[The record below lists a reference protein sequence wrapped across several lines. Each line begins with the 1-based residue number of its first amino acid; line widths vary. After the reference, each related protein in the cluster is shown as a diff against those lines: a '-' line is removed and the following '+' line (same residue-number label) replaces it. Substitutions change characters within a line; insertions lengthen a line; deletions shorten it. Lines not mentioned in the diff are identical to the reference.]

1 MDFRFKALRHQH
13 DPDDLDTSVNLAN
26 PKSWIALF
34 VTLVIL
40 VAATAWALL
49 GSLPQTV
56 VGDGVL
62 SRAGSVLRVKVDYP
76 GLVQRSYVVAG
87 QQVSAGAPLVTVTD
101 QSGAPH
107 QLTAPASGTVMV
119 SDAIPGVV
127 VDPGDSLVT
136 IERAPAAGPALSAM
150 IVVPAQSA
158 AAVQPG
164 MAVDLSLSD
173 VSASTFGLL
182 RGRVSTISAYPLTS
196 LELGSLV
203 YDSVTIGRMMAGDA
217 VVLVTV
223 DLLVDPSTPSGYS
236 WSSPTGPPYRLSFQS
251 GVNGAI
257 HLGQRRPINYVF
269 GDS

>member
-34 VTLVIL
+34 VTLVII

-62 SRAGSVLRVKVDYP
+62 SRAGSVLRVKVDYA
-76 GLVQRSYVVAG
+76 GLVQRAYVVAG
-87 QQVSAGAPLVTVTD
+87 QHVAAGAPLVTLTD

-107 QLTAPASGTVMV
+107 ELTAPASGTVMV
-119 SDAIPGVV
+119 SDAVPGVV
-127 VDPGDSLVT
+127 VDAGEALVT
-136 IERAPAAGPALSAM
+136 IERQPADGPALSAM

-158 AAVQPG
+158 GAVQPG
-164 MAVDLSLSD
+164 MAVDLSLNN
-173 VSASTFGLL
+173 VSTSTYGLL
-182 RGRVSTISAYPLTS
+182 HGRVSTISAYPLTG
-196 LELGSLV
+196 LELGTLV
-203 YDSVTIGRMMAGDA
+203 YDPSTIARMMADHA

-223 DLLVDPSTPSGYS
+223 DLVGDTSTPSGYS
-236 WSSPTGPPYRLSFQS
+236 WSSPAGPPYRLSFQT
-251 GVNGAI
+251 GVSGAI